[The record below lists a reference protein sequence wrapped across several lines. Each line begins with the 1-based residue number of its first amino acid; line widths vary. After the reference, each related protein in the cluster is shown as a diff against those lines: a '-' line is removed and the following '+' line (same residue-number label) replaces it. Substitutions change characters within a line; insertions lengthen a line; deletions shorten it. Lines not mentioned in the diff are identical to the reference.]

1 MKKKRCT
8 RSFFSRPLPGR
19 IVIVITYKQKRET
32 LRKKKQQQQRKSSKI
47 KLIDALSISNDI
59 DIHIPLKPFPSP

>member
-8 RSFFSRPLPGR
+8 RSFFFRPLPGR

-32 LRKKKQQQQRKSSKI
+32 LRKKQRKISKI
-47 KLIDALSISNDI
+47 KLNYALSLSNDI
-59 DIHIPLKPFPSP
+59 DIHMPLKPFPSP

>member
-8 RSFFSRPLPGR
+8 RSFFFRPLPGR

-32 LRKKKQQQQRKSSKI
+32 LREKKKQQRKSSKI
-47 KLIDALSISNDI
+47 KLNDALSLSNDI
-59 DIHIPLKPFPSP
+59 DIHMPLKPFPSP